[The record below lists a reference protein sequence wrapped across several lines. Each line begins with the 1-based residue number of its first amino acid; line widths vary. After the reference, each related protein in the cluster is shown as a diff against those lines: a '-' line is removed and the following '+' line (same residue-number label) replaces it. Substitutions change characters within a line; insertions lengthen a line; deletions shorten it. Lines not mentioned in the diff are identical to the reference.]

1 MKKFLVALINF
12 YKTAV
17 SPYLPSSCRFYP
29 TCSEYGKQAI
39 EKYGSVKGS
48 FLALKRVLR
57 CGPWSKGG
65 VDPLK

>member
-1 MKKFLVALINF
+1 MKKLLIALINF

-29 TCSEYGKQAI
+29 TCSDYGKQAI

-65 VDPLK
+65 IDPLK